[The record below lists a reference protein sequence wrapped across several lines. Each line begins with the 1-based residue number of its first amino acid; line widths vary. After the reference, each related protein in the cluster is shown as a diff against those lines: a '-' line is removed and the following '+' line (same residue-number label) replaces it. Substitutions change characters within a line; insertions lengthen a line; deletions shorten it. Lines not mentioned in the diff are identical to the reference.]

1 MKADN
6 TLRLCRDCQ
15 NLNKTTIKDS
25 YPLPHIQ
32 DALDTLYGNNL
43 FTNLDLLKG
52 YHQIEVEE
60 NSREKTAFTI
70 HIRLFQYIRL
80 PFGLTNAPASFE
92 CLLEHV
98 LRDYIGKFVILYID
112 DILIYSASFEDYLS
126 HVAQVLQTLREAYLK
141 ARISKCQF
149 ARNFVEFLDHLI
161 TPKEIGPNKRNIKAV
176 TSYPTPPKIKDVCVF
191 LGLCN
196 YYYYQRFI
204 KNYSVLA
211 RPLLQLLKK
220 NAVFHWHSPQHE
232 SFLALKGRLTTA
244 AILVYPDFS
253 IPFTLYINASGDSI
267 GFNLT
272 QIQHGKERAIVY
284 GGRNF
289 SDTEKK

>member
-1 MKADN
+1 M
-6 TLRLCRDCQ
+6 
-15 NLNKTTIKDS
+15 
-25 YPLPHIQ
+25 PHIQ
-32 DALDTLYGNNL
+32 DTLDTLHGNNL

-52 YHQIEVEE
+52 YHQIKVEE
-60 NSREKTAFTI
+60 SSREKTAFTT
-70 HIRLFQYIRL
+70 HIGLFQYIRL
-80 PFGLTNAPASFE
+80 PFRLTNAPASFQ
-92 CLLEHV
+92 CLLEQV

-112 DILIYSASFEDYLS
+112 DIPIFSASFVNYLS

-149 ARNFVEFLDHLI
+149 ARNFFEFLGHLI

-176 TSYPTPPKIKDVCVF
+176 TSFPTPPKIKDVCVF

-244 AILVYPDFS
+244 AILVYSDFS

-272 QIQHGKERAIVY
+272 QIQHGKEGAIVY

>member
-6 TLRLCRDCQ
+6 TLRLCIDCQ

-32 DALDTLYGNNL
+32 DTLDKLYGNNL

-80 PFGLTNAPASFE
+80 PFGLTNAPASFQR
-92 CLLEHV
+92 LLEHV

-112 DILIYSASFEDYLS
+112 VMLILSASFEDHLS

-141 ARISKCQF
+141 VRIDKYQF
-149 ARNFVEFLDHLI
+149 ARNSVEFLGHLI
-161 TPKEIGPNKRNIKAV
+161 TPEGTGPNKRNIDAA
-176 TSYPTPPKIKDVCVF
+176 TSLPTPAKIKNVCAF

-196 YYYYQRFI
+196 YC
-204 KNYSVLA
+204 
-211 RPLLQLLKK
+211 
-220 NAVFHWHSPQHE
+220 
-232 SFLALKGRLTTA
+232 
-244 AILVYPDFS
+244 
-253 IPFTLYINASGDSI
+253 
-267 GFNLT
+267 
-272 QIQHGKERAIVY
+272 
-284 GGRNF
+284 
-289 SDTEKK
+289 

>member
-32 DALDTLYGNNL
+32 DTLDTLYGNNL

-52 YHQIEVEE
+52 YHQMEVEE

-80 PFGLTNAPASFE
+80 PFGLTNAPAFFE
-92 CLLEHV
+92 RLLEHV

-112 DILIYSASFEDYLS
+112 VMLILSASFEDHLS

-141 ARISKCQF
+141 
-149 ARNFVEFLDHLI
+149 
-161 TPKEIGPNKRNIKAV
+161 
-176 TSYPTPPKIKDVCVF
+176 
-191 LGLCN
+191 
-196 YYYYQRFI
+196 
-204 KNYSVLA
+204 
-211 RPLLQLLKK
+211 
-220 NAVFHWHSPQHE
+220 
-232 SFLALKGRLTTA
+232 
-244 AILVYPDFS
+244 
-253 IPFTLYINASGDSI
+253 
-267 GFNLT
+267 
-272 QIQHGKERAIVY
+272 
-284 GGRNF
+284 
-289 SDTEKK
+289 